1 MTFFLF
7 NFKIDNV
14 IMEKNHKYSLNN
26 IYKLSQDQI
35 NFYEKNGFCLL
46 RNVLSNG
53 EVKYYRDIIDH
64 AVSIRSGHD
73 KRTLSQKSFYERAF
87 TQCGHLWSE
96 FPDVMEFTTS
106 KRLAGIAKQF
116 FRGKHARLWH
126 DQALYKLPGG
136 SITEPHQDMA
146 YWPMLDRNAGTIWV
160 ALSEASIEMGA
171 MFFIPGTH
179 KLAIDS
185 WNHKLKENS
194 DLLDRL
200 PEYLKKKAIAYDLK
214 PGDATFHHGLTI
226 HYTGENKTD
235 VIRKAMCV
243 IYFPD
248 GVRYDANS
256 PEAHHHCAAGTK
268 HGEPIA
274 TGKNPILA

>member
-1 MTFFLF
+1 M
-7 NFKIDNV
+7 ICAIPSEV
-14 IMEKNHKYSLNN
+14 KNLQYPLNE

-35 NFYEKNGFCLL
+35 NFYKNNGFCLL
-46 RNVLSNG
+46 KNVLSNG
-53 EVKYYRDIIDH
+53 EVTYYRDIIDH
-64 AVSIRSGHD
+64 AVSIRSGYD
-73 KRTLSQKSFYERAF
+73 KRTLSQKNFYERAF

-96 FPDVMEFTTS
+96 FSDVKNFTFS
-106 KRLAGIAKQF
+106 KRLAGIAKRF
-116 FRGKHARLWH
+116 FGGTQPRLWH

-160 ALSEASIEMGA
+160 ALSEATIDMGA
-171 MFFIPGTH
+171 MYFIPGTH
-179 KLAIDS
+179 KFIDR
-185 WNHKLKENS
+185 WDHKIKESS

-200 PEYLKKKAIAYDLK
+200 PEHLKKEAIAYDLK

-226 HYTGENKTD
+226 HYTGENKTKA
-235 VIRKAMCV
+235 IRKAMCV

-248 GVRYDANS
+248 GVRYDADS
-256 PEAHHHCAAGTK
+256 PEANHHCAAGTK

-274 TGKNPILA
+274 TEKNPILA